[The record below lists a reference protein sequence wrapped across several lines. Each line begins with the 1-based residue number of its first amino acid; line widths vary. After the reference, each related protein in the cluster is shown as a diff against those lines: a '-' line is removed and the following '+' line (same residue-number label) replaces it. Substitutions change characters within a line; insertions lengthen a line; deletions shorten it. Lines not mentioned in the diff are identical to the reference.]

1 MPVDL
6 SAQATPSGMTR
17 IQVNLDSAEEL
28 TV

>member
-6 SAQATPSGMTR
+6 SVRATPSGMTR
-17 IQVNLDSAEEL
+17 NTADIDAAEEF

>member
-17 IQVNLDSAEEL
+17 NTADIDAAEEF